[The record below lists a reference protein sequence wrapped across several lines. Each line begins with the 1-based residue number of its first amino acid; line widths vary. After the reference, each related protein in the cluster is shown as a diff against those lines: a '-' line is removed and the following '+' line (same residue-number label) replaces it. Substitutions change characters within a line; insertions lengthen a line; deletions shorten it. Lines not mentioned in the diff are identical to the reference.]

1 MPKLQEHMIEPL
13 PPPLI
18 LKIPY
23 TQFIAFCLIFRSN
36 EKCKHLHHT
45 WLLDS
50 LTKLDSYT
58 QT

>member
-36 EKCKHLHHT
+36 EKCKYLHHT
-45 WLLDS
+45 
-50 LTKLDSYT
+50 
-58 QT
+58 